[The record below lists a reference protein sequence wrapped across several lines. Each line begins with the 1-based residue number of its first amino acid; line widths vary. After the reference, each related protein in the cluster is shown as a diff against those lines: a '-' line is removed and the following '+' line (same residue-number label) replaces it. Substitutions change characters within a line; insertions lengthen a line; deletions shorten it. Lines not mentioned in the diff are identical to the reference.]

1 VVTLTNEE
9 YEQHRLLVMIEEMQ
23 RERRSEREIVA
34 ALRDAT
40 SHRRPERPARAT
52 SPATRRLARWTLAR
66 LRA

>member
-1 VVTLTNEE
+1 VVALTNEE
-9 YEQHRLLVMIEEMQ
+9 YEQHHLLVMIEEMH

-40 SHRRPERPARAT
+40 SHRRPARPARAK
-52 SPATRRLARWTLAR
+52 SPAARRLARWTLAR